1 MLYQV
6 ENRTIPLSTDYF
18 GGLTTLPHIHPH
30 LEMIY
35 LTEGSCI
42 ATADDKNFYFEEGDI
57 FLSFPNQIHYYHEL
71 SSVKGHLI
79 IFSPDLFK
87 DFKKIFETQIPVFS
101 VVKKAQ
107 LNPDANT
114 ILDKIFERNNSLLPF
129 DKIAAKGYLLTFL
142 AELLP
147 HMSLNTA
154 PVNHDSLKAILSYCA
169 KNYTEMI
176 TLDSLAADVH
186 LNKYYI
192 SHILKERLN
201 IGFTDFVNNMRIE
214 HACGLLEKG
223 ANITD
228 IAFSSGFS
236 SVRTF
241 NRVFL
246 EKMKMTPRDYIKMK
260 E

>member
-6 ENRTIPLSTDYF
+6 ENRTIPLSADYF
-18 GGLTTLPHIHPH
+18 DGLTTLPHIHPH

-35 LTEGSCI
+35 LTEGACI
-42 ATADDKNFYFEEGDI
+42 ATADDKNFYFEKGDI
-57 FLSFPNQIHYYHEL
+57 FLSFPNQIHYYQNL
-71 SSVKGHLI
+71 SPVKGHLI

-87 DFKKIFETQIPVFS
+87 DFKKIFETQIPVIS

-107 LNPDANT
+107 LNPDANSV
-114 ILDKIFERNNSLLPF
+114 LDKIVERNNSDSSF

-147 HMSLNTA
+147 QMSLNA
-154 PVNHDSLKAILSYCA
+154 VSVNHDSLKAILSYCA
-169 KNYTEMI
+169 KNYTETI
-176 TLDSLAADVH
+176 TLDSLAAEVH

-201 IGFTDFVNNMRIE
+201 ISFTDFVNNMRIE
-214 HACGLLEKG
+214 HACGLLGKG
-223 ANITD
+223 ENITE

-241 NRVFL
+241 NRVFF
-246 EKMKMTPRDYIKMK
+246 EKMKMTPSDYIKIK
-260 E
+260 K